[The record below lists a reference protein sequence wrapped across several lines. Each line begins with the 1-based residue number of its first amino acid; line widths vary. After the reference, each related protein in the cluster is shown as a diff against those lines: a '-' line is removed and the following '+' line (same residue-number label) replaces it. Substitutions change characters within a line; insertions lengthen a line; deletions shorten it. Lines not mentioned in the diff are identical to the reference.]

1 MLTAAKDIDTLE
13 RCGAVVVD
21 DHDIVYYE
29 SSWARLNKI
38 FRSGTASIIFTG
50 NVMTDSTD
58 VYRTFTIHPEDSNL
72 SSYSVAVPA
81 EE

>member
-13 RCGAVVVD
+13 KVGSVVVD
-21 DHDIVYYE
+21 DHDVVYYE

-38 FRSGTASIIFTG
+38 FRSGTATIIFTG

-58 VYRTFTIHPEDSNL
+58 VYRTFTIHPEDS
-72 SSYSVAVPA
+72 SIAPYSVAVPA
-81 EE
+81 DD